1 MAKSSFLWYLS
12 ILKFYEL
19 EYQKNFSKKFK
30 IYFFKELKFLEFEFY
45 GKLEFHD
52 KLEFQKGGKSLH
64 ISKTVVD
71 C

>member
-1 MAKSSFLWYLS
+1 MNLS
-12 ILKFYEL
+12 IL
-19 EYQKNFSKKFK
+19 EYQKNFFGKFK

-52 KLEFQKGGKSLH
+52 KLEFQKGDKFLH

>member
-12 ILKFYEL
+12 ILEFYEL
-19 EYQKNFSKKFK
+19 EYQKKFSGKFK
-30 IYFFKELKFLEFEFY
+30 IYFFKEVKFLEFEFY

-52 KLEFQKGGKSLH
+52 KLEFQKDDKFLH

>member
-12 ILKFYEL
+12 ILEFYEL
-19 EYQKNFSKKFK
+19 EYQKIFFGKFK

-52 KLEFQKGGKSLH
+52 KLEFQKGDKFLH